1 MRAPTRT
8 CRFPSCPLRAKL
20 SMMLRIL
27 WGVVTLVS
35 CALPP
40 IKARATLVPS
50 VDGITANTNL
60 PAGNRFELSVCNASA
75 IAPCVNAS
83 GSMNYKA
90 TAAWVQAMNA
100 ANYLGPTNR
109 SDREENHETQPGN
122 RNEDGNGCFR

>member
-1 MRAPTRT
+1 
-8 CRFPSCPLRAKL
+8 
-20 SMMLRIL
+20 MMLRIL

-90 TAAWVQAMNA
+90 TAASVQAMNA